1 MQMLN
6 KLNIPYVTCVLL
18 RFIVLRCRLSDICLE
33 LKQLLTMN
41 TLKEKIEAVNRMTNN
56 TMVKIKK
63 GTKECIKHYTQN

>member
-18 RFIVLRCRLSDICLE
+18 CFIVLRCILSDICLE